1 MTHRRSRT
9 KDETQLCLDFEPVVD
24 ATVTPEVDA
33 ARRFRR
39 TLGLPASLTER
50 SILIRAR
57 AALVQDGQ
65 RVTQAPVQHR
75 RAS

>member
-1 MTHRRSRT
+1 MTRRRARSG
-9 KDETQLCLDFEPVVD
+9 DEAQLCLDFEPVVD
-24 ATVTPEVDA
+24 AALTPEVDA

-39 TLGLPASLTER
+39 THGLPASLTDR
-50 SILIRAR
+50 SVLIRAR

-65 RVTQAPVQHR
+65 RVTQAPASHR